1 MINKANQ
8 WKSNDEWK
16 LEKVKLKKSEIISP
30 RVSKVYYRIRNLSK
44 STALGVTENGIKVTE
59 QLVDENEKG
68 QLWEKESINEGY
80 FTLTS
85 FLYQGKL
92 LTTASDGHLEITGIN
107 LISFTDLSEG
117 CVSLL
122 KRCTINHIFRAML
135 K

>member
-8 WKSNDEWK
+8 WKSNDKWK
-16 LEKVKLKKSEIISP
+16 LEKVELKKSKIISP

-59 QLVDENEKG
+59 QLIDENEKG

-85 FLYQGKL
+85 FLYEGKL
-92 LTTASDGHLEITGIN
+92 LTTASDGHLEIKGIN
-107 LISFTDLSEG
+107 LIKLG
-117 CVSLL
+117 
-122 KRCTINHIFRAML
+122 N
-135 K
+135 

>member
-16 LEKVKLKKSEIISP
+16 LEEVELKKSKIISP
-30 RVSKVYYRIRNLSK
+30 RVSKVYYRIKNLSK
-44 STALGVTENGIKVTE
+44 TTALGVTENGIKVTE
-59 QLVDENEKG
+59 QPVDENEKG

-85 FLYQGKL
+85 FLYEGKL
-92 LTTASDGHLEITGIN
+92 LTTASDGHLEIQGIN
-107 LISFTDLSEG
+107 LMSFTDLSDG

-122 KRCTINHIFRAML
+122 KISKINHIFL
-135 K
+135 ELC

>member
-8 WKSNDEWK
+8 WKSNDKWK
-16 LEKVKLKKSEIISP
+16 LEKVELKKSKIISP
-30 RVSKVYYRIRNLSK
+30 RVSKVYYRIKNLSK
-44 STALGVTENGIKVTE
+44 TTALGVTENGIKVTE
-59 QLVDENEKG
+59 QPVDENEKG

-85 FLYQGKL
+85 FLYEGKL
-92 LTTASDGHLEITGIN
+92 LTTASDGHLEIQGIN
-107 LISFTDLSEG
+107 LMPFTDISEG

-122 KRCTINHIFRAML
+122 KRCKINYIFRALL

>member
-8 WKSNDEWK
+8 WKSNDKWK
-16 LEKVKLKKSEIISP
+16 LEKFELKESKLISP

-44 STALGVTENGIKVTE
+44 STALGVTENGIIVTE
-59 QLVDENEKG
+59 QPIDENEEG
-68 QLWEKESINEGY
+68 QLWEKEPINEGY

-85 FLYQGKL
+85 FLYERKL
-92 LTTASDGHLEITGIN
+92 LTTASDGHLEIQGIN
-107 LISFTDLSEG
+107 LMPFTDISEG